1 MAGALLTLLLSTCS
15 DGENKNE
22 PVVIEVE
29 AIKLSQTTL
38 TLAVGDEAKLTATV
52 SPDNATN
59 KTVTWSSDNTA
70 IATVSAQGTVTAVAE
85 GSAVV
90 TATAGGKS
98 AKCTVT
104 VQNGTVAVES
114 ITLSEETL
122 TLTEGA
128 TFQLTATVMPD
139 NATDKTV
146 IWNTSDG
153 SIVTVSEDG
162 LVTAVA
168 EGTATIIA
176 SAGGQSTQCEVTVT
190 KEVIEV
196 EGITL
201 SQTSLLLGEGAT
213 ATLTA
218 TVTPE
223 NATDKTVTWSSSDE
237 SVATVSGDGLVT
249 GVKEGKAVVTATA
262 GEKNA
267 QCEVTV
273 QKGVVEVT
281 EITLSQTN
289 LTLTEG
295 ETAALTATVLPTD
308 ATDKTVTWISS
319 NPSVATVSD
328 AGLVTAVLEGTTTI
342 TASAGGKTAQCTVTV
357 EKAFIAVTEVTLS
370 QSSLI
375 LDEGATAQL
384 IATVLPTDATDKT
397 VTWSSS
403 NPSVATVSDGLVTAQ
418 QEGTTLITASAGGQ
432 SAQCTVTVQKGVVAV
447 TEVTLSQTSL
457 TLDEGESATLTAT
470 VLPADATDKTVTWS
484 SSNSSVA
491 TVSGGVVTAVGEG
504 TATITASAGGKTAQ
518 CTVTVNKKI
527 IEVTEVSLSQT
538 SLTLDE
544 GESATLTAT
553 VLPADATDKTVTWSS
568 SNSSVAT
575 VSGGVVTAVGEG
587 TATITASAGGK
598 TAQCTVTVNGESGMD
613 ADIDP
618 WEDDGTDYGGKVN

>member
-1 MAGALLTLLLSTCS
+1 MKKTFIILMAGALLTLLLSTCS

-518 CTVTVNKKI
+518 CTVTVN
-527 IEVTEVSLSQT
+527 
-538 SLTLDE
+538 
-544 GESATLTAT
+544 
-553 VLPADATDKTVTWSS
+553 
-568 SNSSVAT
+568 
-575 VSGGVVTAVGEG
+575 
-587 TATITASAGGK
+587 
-598 TAQCTVTVNGESGMD
+598 GESGMD

>member
-1 MAGALLTLLLSTCS
+1 MKKTFIILMAGALLTLLLSTCS

-90 TATAGGKS
+90 MATAGGKS

-470 VLPADATDKTVTWS
+470 VLPADATDKTVTW
-484 SSNSSVA
+484 
-491 TVSGGVVTAVGEG
+491 
-504 TATITASAGGKTAQ
+504 I
-518 CTVTVNKKI
+518 
-527 IEVTEVSLSQT
+527 
-538 SLTLDE
+538 
-544 GESATLTAT
+544 
-553 VLPADATDKTVTWSS
+553 S

>member
-1 MAGALLTLLLSTCS
+1 MTGMLLALLFTTCS
-15 DGENKNE
+15 GGEDKNE
-22 PVVIEVE
+22 PVVVEVA

-52 SPDNATN
+52 TPDNATN
-59 KTVTWSSDNTA
+59 KTVTWSSDNTVV
-70 IATVSAQGTVTAVAE
+70 ATVSAQGTVTAVAE
-85 GSAVV
+85 GSATI

-104 VQNGTVAVES
+104 VQNSTIAVES

-122 TLTEGA
+122 SLTEGA
-128 TFQLTATVMPD
+128 TFQLEATVMPE

-153 SIVTVSEDG
+153 SVATVSEDG

-176 SAGGQSTQCEVTVT
+176 SAGGKSTQCEVTVT

-196 EGITL
+196 TGVTL

-213 ATLTA
+213 ATLVA
-218 TVTPE
+218 TVEPE

-237 SVATVSGDGLVT
+237 TVVTVSDEGVVT
-249 GVKEGKAVVTATA
+249 GIKEGKAIVAATA
-262 GEKNA
+262 GEQSA

-273 QKGVVEVT
+273 QKNVIEVT
-281 EITLSQTN
+281 EITLSQTS
-289 LTLTEG
+289 LT
-295 ETAALTATVLPTD
+295 
-308 ATDKTVTWISS
+308 
-319 NPSVATVSD
+319 
-328 AGLVTAVLEGTTTI
+328 
-342 TASAGGKTAQCTVTV
+342 
-357 EKAFIAVTEVTLS
+357 
-370 QSSLI
+370 
-375 LDEGATAQL
+375 LDEGATAKL

-397 VTWSSS
+397 VIWNSS
-403 NPSVATVSDGLVTAQ
+403 NPSVATVSDGLVTAL
-418 QEGTTLITASAGGQ
+418 QEGTAIITASAGKK

-447 TEVTLSQTSL
+447 TEVTLSQTNL

-484 SSNSSVA
+484 SSNPSVVS
-491 TVSGGVVTAVGEG
+491 VSGGVVTAVREG

-527 IEVTEVSLSQT
+527 IEVTEVTLSQT
-538 SLTLDE
+538 NLTLDE

-568 SNSSVAT
+568 SNPSVASVSDGVVT
-575 VSGGVVTAVGEG
+575 AVREGTATITASAGGKTAQCTVMVNKKIIEVTEVTLSQTNLTLDEGESATLTATVLPADATDKTVTWSSSNPSVASVSGGVVTAVREG

>member
-470 VLPADATDKTVTWS
+470 VLPADATDKTVTW
-484 SSNSSVA
+484 
-491 TVSGGVVTAVGEG
+491 
-504 TATITASAGGKTAQ
+504 I
-518 CTVTVNKKI
+518 
-527 IEVTEVSLSQT
+527 
-538 SLTLDE
+538 
-544 GESATLTAT
+544 
-553 VLPADATDKTVTWSS
+553 S

>member
-470 VLPADATDKTVTWS
+470 VLPADATDKTTVTWS

-553 VLPADATDKTVTWSS
+553 VLPADATDDSDMEQFELFSRYGIRWCS
-568 SNSSVAT
+568 
-575 VSGGVVTAVGEG
+575 
-587 TATITASAGGK
+587 
-598 TAQCTVTVNGESGMD
+598 
-613 ADIDP
+613 
-618 WEDDGTDYGGKVN
+618 DGRR